1 MLGRQ
6 RPSDFKELHFKP
18 LLEVAAFLQNRDISS
33 VELTQ
38 SLLKRIE
45 SLDGM
50 RKSYATVM
58 ADQALAAAEQ
68 VDQELAERKYRGPL
82 HGIPIAVKDLCFTK
96 GIRTMGG
103 AAVLA
108 DHIPNE
114 DATVVTRLA
123 EAGAVLLGKLN
134 LTEGAM
140 GDIILTLRFPGIPGI
155 RACGRGLPPADQG
168 LLLRQD

>member
-1 MLGRQ
+1 
-6 RPSDFKELHFKP
+6 
-18 LLEVAAFLQNRDISS
+18 
-33 VELTQ
+33 
-38 SLLKRIE
+38 
-45 SLDGM
+45 
-50 RKSYATVM
+50 M
-58 ADQALAAAEQ
+58 ADQALAAAELA
-68 VDQELAERKYRGPL
+68 DQELAEKKYRGPL

-103 AAVLA
+103 TALLA

-140 GDIILTLRFPGIPGI
+140 GGYHPHFEIPGIPGI
-155 RACGRGLPPADQG
+155 RACGRELPPADQG
-168 LLLRQD
+168 LLLRQDWPMGLWEATRAAPSASRLPPVGWWA